1 MTGQAVFGRYIIL
14 NLTPIFD
21 WQVTTTRKQQKFD
34 IDNSWVNTSQFRYD
48 YSVGGL
54 LYVDN
59 TDS

>member
-34 IDNSWVNTSQFRYD
+34 IDNSWVNASQFRYD